1 MELAMYVIKLALLR
15 STDKVIQTS
24 LCANQSVTLG
34 SSTRPMETVLR
45 VKLDVLNV
53 QAQQFVVE

>member
-1 MELAMYVIKLALLR
+1 MYVIKLALLR